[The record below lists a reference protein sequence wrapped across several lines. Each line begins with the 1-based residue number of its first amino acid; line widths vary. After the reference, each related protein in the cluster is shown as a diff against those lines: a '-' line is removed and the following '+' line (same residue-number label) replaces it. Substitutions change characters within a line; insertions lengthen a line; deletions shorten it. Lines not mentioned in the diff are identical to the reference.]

1 MLDRRTVIAGYWR
14 FEGSADVKG
23 IAPIRNDVDH
33 SLAVVEIRRL
43 WGAEPGTVAD
53 ERLDALMVQVD
64 AYEAKYHAI
73 D

>member
-23 IAPIRNDVDH
+23 IAPIRNDV
-33 SLAVVEIRRL
+33 EIRRL
-43 WGAEPGTVAD
+43 WGAEPGTVAA

>member
-1 MLDRRTVIAGYWR
+1 M
-14 FEGSADVKG
+14 KG

-43 WGAEPGTVAD
+43 WGAEPGTVAA